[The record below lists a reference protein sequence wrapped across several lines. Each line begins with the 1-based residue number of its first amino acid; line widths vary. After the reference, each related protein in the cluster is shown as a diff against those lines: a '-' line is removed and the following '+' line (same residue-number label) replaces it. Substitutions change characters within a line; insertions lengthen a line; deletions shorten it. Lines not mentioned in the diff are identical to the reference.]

1 MREPTGPQSNGTGPD
16 DRRPPRH
23 SADDLA
29 QLESVLQQL
38 RQMLEAHDAAP
49 RWVPLQ
55 VTHEAVALAH
65 RLLHGWQVQQAMT
78 QVCLTQWQQT
88 LQTLETVGVALQ
100 RQAETHQAQTGQLR
114 RAPWWAFLAGVGL
127 MALVA
132 GWLGGRHTA
141 PPPRDGPAW
150 QTLQPVPVVP
160 ERVPPSDERPSPA
173 PDAPPLAVDDTP
185 TGDGP

>member
-1 MREPTGPQSNGTGPD
+1 MREPTGPQSHGTGPD

-23 SADDLA
+23 PADDLA
-29 QLESVLQQL
+29 RLEGVLQQL

-100 RQAETHQAQTGQLR
+100 GQAETHQAQLR
-114 RAPWWAFLAGVGL
+114 RAPWWVLLAGVGL

-132 GWLGGRHTA
+132 GWLGAWHPATRPRGR
-141 PPPRDGPAW
+141 RSGPC
-150 QTLQPVPVVP
+150 P
-160 ERVPPSDERPSPA
+160 
-173 PDAPPLAVDDTP
+173 
-185 TGDGP
+185 

>member
-29 QLESVLQQL
+29 QLASVLQQL
-38 RQMLEAHDAAP
+38 RQMLEAHAAAP

-78 QVCLTQWQQT
+78 QGCLTRWQQT
-88 LQTLETVGVALQ
+88 LQALETVGVALQ
-100 RQAETHQAQTGQLR
+100 RQDETHQAQLR
-114 RAPWWAFLAGVGL
+114 RAPWWAFLAGGCL

-132 GWLGGRHTA
+132 GRLGARHTA
-141 PPPRDGPAW
+141 PPPCDGPAW
-150 QTLQPVPVVP
+150 QTLQPVP
-160 ERVPPSDERPSPA
+160 S
-173 PDAPPLAVDDTP
+173 
-185 TGDGP
+185 

>member
-1 MREPTGPQSNGTGPD
+1 MREPTGPQRNGTGPD

-38 RQMLEAHDAAP
+38 RQMLEAHDADP

-88 LQTLETVGVALQ
+88 LQALETAGVTMQLQ
-100 RQAETHQAQTGQLR
+100 AQTLQAQTGQLR
-114 RAPWWAFLAGVGL
+114 HAPWWAFLTGVGFMGML
-127 MALVA
+127 ALSA
-132 GWLGGRHTA
+132 WLLA
-141 PPPRDGPAW
+141 SSPR
-150 QTLQPVPVVP
+150 PVPPWQARPPVP
-160 ERVPPSDERPSPA
+160 MVPGAVRPSEEPPSVA
-173 PDAPPLAVDDTP
+173 PDATLAPEAHDAP
-185 TGDGP
+185 SMDGP